1 MPHVLY
7 TGPSSPFGRMASVV
21 IRETGAPI
29 EEQVIDIYGATFL
42 DAINPL
48 RQIPT
53 LLLADGSGI
62 YDSRVICRFADML
75 ATRKLMATEN
85 SWDVETRWALA
96 VGIMEAGLQRR
107 MESLRPDGE
116 RSETV
121 IRKLGE

>member
-29 EEQVIDIYGATFL
+29 EEQVIDVYAATFL
-42 DAINPL
+42 DPFNPL

-53 LLLADGSGI
+53 LVLVDGTGI
-62 YDSRVICRFADML
+62 YDSRVICRFAEAI
-75 ATRKLMATEN
+75 ATRKLMAAEN

-96 VGIMEAGLQRR
+96 VGIMPSPADFVLNMRAPDPGTELRR
-107 MESLRPDGE
+107 LFD
-116 RSETV
+116 
-121 IRKLGE
+121 